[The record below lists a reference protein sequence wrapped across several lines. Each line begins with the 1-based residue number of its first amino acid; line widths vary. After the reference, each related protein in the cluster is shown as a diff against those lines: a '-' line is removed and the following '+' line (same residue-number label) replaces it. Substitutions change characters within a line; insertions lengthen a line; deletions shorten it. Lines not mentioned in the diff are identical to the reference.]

1 MCNCNRSTNSLCSR
15 CSKGLMC
22 QCPPDYTIDPL
33 PVDCGC
39 CPPGYTWSTSTSPNW
54 PNGVFTGSGGTQTA
68 PIPCS
73 PCEESL
79 DARCVILPAITC
91 FGIAAGTTLYDFI
104 SQYMCS
110 DAFIKNILNR
120 ISLSSQLG
128 TDFCELV
135 SACPPPISGK
145 TPIMGAITITYI

>member
-39 CPPGYTWSTSTSPNW
+39 CPPGYTWSGPTPNW
-54 PNGVFTGSGGTQTA
+54 PNGVCTGSGGTQTA

-79 DARCVILPAITC
+79 DARCVILPAVAC

-110 DAFIKNILNR
+110 DAFVMSILNR
-120 ISLSSQLG
+120 ISLSTTLQTALC
-128 TDFCELV
+128 TLT
-135 SACPPPISGK
+135 SACPPTTPGTPVIGPI
-145 TPIMGAITITYI
+145 TPSP